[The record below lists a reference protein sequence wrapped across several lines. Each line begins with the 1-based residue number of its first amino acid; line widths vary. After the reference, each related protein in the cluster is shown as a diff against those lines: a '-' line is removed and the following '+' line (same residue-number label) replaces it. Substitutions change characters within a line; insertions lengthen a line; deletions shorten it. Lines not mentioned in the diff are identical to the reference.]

1 MIRRSRLATTC
12 LLLIAGATVLP
23 RALTRQE
30 LSVGQVCQAALWQK
44 TFDEATAAGLNPGA
58 IAVSFESARAEA
70 REDGADTVLT
80 GIEQYRPTSDVA
92 AFPVRYECRV
102 DRATRAVRAV
112 SYVAVD
118 RNGNDITTAPTE
130 LVKSARL
137 LDACVDRLESGLED
151 DVRKR
156 GVSSPSAKVEIA
168 LEDTEFVS
176 KGTNVELQGR
186 GRATYGEGFD
196 WQMLIFSCRYDQKR
210 QRVTRE
216 VHALETP
223 SPAGALPAASR
234 DAIEACRVAVGQ
246 EVLVDARQRG
256 YRQLA
261 RVEVELPELADVKAR
276 GEQFDVSGRGQ
287 FRLDDRHR
295 QPTPLS
301 FSCTYDSRAGRVIT
315 AGFKVE
321 PGAWTPSG
329 DVAGGRTESLRC
341 GSRRLPRQE
350 CSAAIG
356 GNVRIIREFGS
367 AKCVAYSNWMWS
379 NSQIV
384 VWDGCAAEF
393 EYDAR

>member
-1 MIRRSRLATTC
+1 MLRRSRLVTAC
-12 LLLIAGATVLP
+12 LLLVAGATVYP
-23 RALTRQE
+23 RALIRQD
-30 LSVGQVCQAALWQK
+30 LPVGQVCQAALWQK
-44 TFDEATAAGLNPGA
+44 AFDEATAAGLNPGA
-58 IAVSFESARAEA
+58 IAVSFESARADT

-118 RNGNDITTAPTE
+118 RNGNDIATAPTE
-130 LVKSARL
+130 LVKLARL
-137 LDACVDRLESGLED
+137 LDACVDRLESGLDD

-156 GVSSPSAKVEIA
+156 GVSSPRAKVEIA
-168 LEDTEFVS
+168 FEDAEFVS
-176 KGTNVELQGR
+176 KGTNVEMQGR
-186 GRATYGEGFD
+186 GRATYGDGFD
-196 WQMLIFSCRYDQKR
+196 WQTLIFSCRYDQKR
-210 QRVTRE
+210 QRISRE

-234 DAIEACRVAVGQ
+234 DAVEACRVAVGQ
-246 EVLVDARQRG
+246 DVLADARQRG

-261 RVEVELPELADVKAR
+261 RVEIELPELADVKAR
-276 GEQFDVSGRGQ
+276 GEQLDVSGRGQ

-321 PGAWTPSG
+321 AGAWTPSG
-329 DVAGGRTESLRC
+329 EIATGRTESMRC
-341 GSRRLPRQE
+341 GSPRGRRDE
-350 CSAAIG
+350 CTASIR
-356 GNVRIIREFGS
+356 GNVRIVREFGS
-367 AKCVAYSNWMWS
+367 NKCVAYSNWMWS
-379 NSQIV
+379 SSQIV